1 MGKKKPTLEDLDR
14 FESQLYC
21 TPEDVYKISPMT
33 RKSTKELVRK
43 IIEEMNREGLPPI
56 SCKPVMV
63 PTYRVMEKLG
73 LGQGKETKWKKN

>member
-1 MGKKKPTLEDLDR
+1 MRKKIPTLADLEA

-33 RKSTKELVRK
+33 KKSTKDLVRK
-43 IIEEMNREGLPPI
+43 IVEEMNREGLPPI

-73 LGQGKETKWKKN
+73 LGPRKGN